1 MLFVIFLK
9 FVERTRERCETS
21 QKETNKENDK
31 DEDRY
36 GTINILF
43 INLYILKTLSRSLYI
58 RLATCEKCHDN
69 ILHNP
74 QQCF

>member
-43 INLYILKTLSRSLYI
+43 INLSTYLCLQIKYRKS
-58 RLATCEKCHDN
+58 
-69 ILHNP
+69 
-74 QQCF
+74 